1 MRMIF
6 LHTLTFLG
14 ILCGVSAKSLPYR
27 NVALRGRATQS
38 TILND
43 YRWGFQSD
51 AINAVDGNQDPNAHH
66 GSCSH
71 TDKQLSPWWRVDLL
85 KPYKIAYI
93 KVTNRYHFSYRLNG
107 AEILIGDSLSD
118 NGNHNPRCAVIT
130 SIPDGATQ
138 TFYCH
143 GMTGRYVNIIIRGK
157 YEFLQL
163 CEVQIWTATSD

>member
-6 LHTLTFLG
+6 LHTVVLLW
-14 ILCGVSAKSLPYR
+14 ILCGVSAQYR
-27 NVALRGRATQS
+27 NVALHGRAAQS
-38 TILND
+38 TIIND
-43 YRWGFQSD
+43 VRFGFLSD
-51 AINAVDGNQDPNAHH
+51 AINAIDGKQDPSFAH

-71 TDKQLSPWWRVDLL
+71 TDVQLSPWWRVDLL

-93 KVTNRYHFSYRLNG
+93 KVTNRENYGYRING
-107 AEILIGDSLSD
+107 AEILIGNSLSD

-143 GMTGRYVNIIIRGK
+143 GMAGRYVNIIIRGK
-157 YEFLQL
+157 TECLHL
-163 CEVQIWTATSD
+163 CEVEVWTNDSD

>member
-6 LHTLTFLG
+6 LHTAVFLW
-14 ILCGVSAKSLPYR
+14 ILCGVSAEYQ
-27 NVALRGRATQS
+27 NVALQGRATMC
-38 TILND
+38 TILDD
-43 YRWGFQSD
+43 YHWGFQSA
-51 AINAVDGNQDPNAHH
+51 AINAIDGNQDPEFIH

-71 TDKQLSPWWRVDLL
+71 THKQLSPWWRVDLL

-93 KVTNRYHFSYRLNG
+93 KVTNRDKYGSRING

-130 SIPDGATQ
+130 SIPDGATH

-157 YEFLQL
+157 TEFLQL
-163 CEVQIWTATSD
+163 CEVEVWTNDTN

>member
-6 LHTLTFLG
+6 LHTTVFLW
-14 ILCGVSAKSLPYR
+14 ILCGVSAEYQ
-27 NVALRGRATQS
+27 NVALQGRATQS
-38 TILND
+38 TIIND
-43 YRWGFQSD
+43 VRYGFLSA
-51 AINAVDGNQDPNAHH
+51 AINAIDGNQDTDFYR

-71 TDKQLSPWWRVDLL
+71 TDRNLSPWWRVDLL

-93 KVTNRYHFSYRLNG
+93 KVTNRINYGSRING
-107 AEILIGDSLSD
+107 AEILIGNSLSD

-143 GMTGRYVNIIIRGK
+143 GMTGRYVNIILRGK
-157 YEFLQL
+157 TEYLQL
-163 CEVQIWTATSD
+163 CEVEVWTADSN